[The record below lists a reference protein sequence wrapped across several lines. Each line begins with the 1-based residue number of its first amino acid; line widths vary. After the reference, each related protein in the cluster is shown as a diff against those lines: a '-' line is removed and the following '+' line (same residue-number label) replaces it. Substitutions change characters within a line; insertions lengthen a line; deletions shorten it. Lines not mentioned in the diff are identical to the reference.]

1 MTPEEI
7 RQLLSKPTITP
18 AELHKAQIFPLTLNG
33 IYEAIGRGEIAAIPL
48 GRKKAVITSP
58 LRKQLGIEA
67 A

>member
-1 MTPEEI
+1 MSPEEV

-18 AELHKAQIFPLTLNG
+18 EELLKSRIFPLSRNG
-33 IYEAIGRGEIAAIPL
+33 IYQAIERGEIAAIPL
-48 GRKKAVITSP
+48 GRKKAVITAP